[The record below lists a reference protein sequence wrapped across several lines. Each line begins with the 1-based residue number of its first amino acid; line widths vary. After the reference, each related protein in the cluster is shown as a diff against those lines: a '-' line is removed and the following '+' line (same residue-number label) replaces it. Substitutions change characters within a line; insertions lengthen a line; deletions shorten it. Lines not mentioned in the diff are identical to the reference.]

1 MDPGGPTGQ
10 ISPRDNIIG
19 AIGFIGA
26 IVATGP
32 IGPIGPI
39 ISNTMKKYQY

>member
-1 MDPGGPTGQ
+1 MGPGGPTGQ

-19 AIGFIGA
+19 GIGFIGA

-32 IGPIGPI
+32 IGPII
-39 ISNTMKKYQY
+39 NKNMKKYQY